1 MTNTGGQVE
10 PRKPVDL
17 ALTTIGLDHP
27 VEVVDRAAWWNEL
40 IGFTMPD
47 DHPATA
53 TTKTLEGRV
62 VGADR
67 IMEFP
72 LRLSKFPLERG
83 RRHRLPAE
91 RGVLVNPVLKMLL
104 RDHKRRGAGE
114 SVERR
119 SSLESEPQAIA

>member
-62 VGADR
+62 GGADR
-67 IMEFP
+67 AWNFRCDSRNSRSNEAGVTV
-72 LRLSKFPLERG
+72 S
-83 RRHRLPAE
+83 AE